1 MCLYICKKYLPL
13 KIININYLNE
23 CVMFELMINDKLC
36 NLIALYRSPGE
47 SQDLFES
54 SVQNSTP

>member
-1 MCLYICKKYLPL
+1 
-13 KIININYLNE
+13 
-23 CVMFELMINDKLC
+23 MFELMINDKLC